1 MPTSSLGRLLSVAFL
16 GSSLLACSPAYGD
29 KPRTSPATPAQAL
42 AIAPAA
48 QRSPYEVTIRR
59 EDGAGVATFAHR
71 GRYYVLGAAGE
82 RYIIHVSNPTDRRVE
97 AVVTVDGLDVIDG
110 EDGDLGKRGYIV
122 PPHGD
127 LDIDGFRTSTDQVA
141 TFRFSSVDGSYAGK
155 KGKARNVGV
164 IAVAIFDEKAAPA
177 VVVDESEGRDRRDQR
192 EEERWMP
199 PTTPVPTESHWRGAA
214 DGDAK
219 ADRAAPSA
227 EATATVGGAGAGG
240 RVAPSVDDMPAG
252 AMAPMPPPDW
262 YRPPPPPVDK
272 PEPAP
277 KTGRLGLGTEFGES
291 RYSATTFTRFER
303 SSAAPIAVAELRYND
318 APGLTSL
325 GIAITP
331 PPTSGELD
339 TRETADPFPGSRFA
353 TPPR

>member
-16 GSSLLACSPAYGD
+16 GTSLLACSPAYGD
-29 KPRTSPATPAQAL
+29 KPHTSPVTPVPGQAL

-110 EDGDLGKRGYIV
+110 EDGDLAKRGYIV

-177 VVVDESEGRDRRDQR
+177 VVVDESEGRDRR

-199 PTTPVPTESHWRGAA
+199 PTTTPVPTESHWRGAT

-219 ADRAAPSA
+219 ADRAAEPSGA
-227 EATATVGGAGAGG
+227 LMTAA
-240 RVAPSVDDMPAG
+240 S
-252 AMAPMPPPDW
+252 
-262 YRPPPPPVDK
+262 
-272 PEPAP
+272 
-277 KTGRLGLGTEFGES
+277 
-291 RYSATTFTRFER
+291 
-303 SSAAPIAVAELRYND
+303 
-318 APGLTSL
+318 
-325 GIAITP
+325 
-331 PPTSGELD
+331 
-339 TRETADPFPGSRFA
+339 
-353 TPPR
+353 